1 MADDGH
7 RRGVWI
13 LAVVAASLALG
24 AATWWWMSRT
34 TDSDSGQVTALPPV
48 TAPVELVQVARTV
61 PVQAEVVAEAMS
73 VSWVSMA
80 ITGEAVVTRVSFA
93 DKDGPAELVEGQPV
107 IEVSG
112 RPIILLNGSVPA
124 FRTMARGTVGD
135 DVKQLQEA
143 LVRLGYDPGTT
154 DGTYGR
160 QTASAVWSW
169 YADMG
174 YIAVGGEGPFVP
186 LAVTARTRASVPFGE
201 VMFVPWEAPVLD
213 SVSTTVGAP
222 ATGPLFIVRD
232 PEVSLLIGPLSDEVV
247 PARAY
252 AVFDVGGRSL
262 EAVDPTPLWVVDVEG
277 ERQQR
282 VQLRPLGDLAARV
295 GDVIGG
301 VLVLDETD
309 DLVLAVPPTAIFE
322 EDGEFYVEV
331 VGVGELERVPV
342 EVGVVGDRWV
352 EVEPITPG
360 ALSAEDEVIVFSAAP
375 G

>member
-160 QTASAVWSW
+160 QTASAVW

>member
-1 MADDGH
+1 
-7 RRGVWI
+7 
-13 LAVVAASLALG
+13 
-24 AATWWWMSRT
+24 
-34 TDSDSGQVTALPPV
+34 
-48 TAPVELVQVARTV
+48 
-61 PVQAEVVAEAMS
+61 
-73 VSWVSMA
+73 
-80 ITGEAVVTRVSFA
+80 
-93 DKDGPAELVEGQPV
+93 
-107 IEVSG
+107 
-112 RPIILLNGSVPA
+112 
-124 FRTMARGTVGD
+124 
-135 DVKQLQEA
+135 
-143 LVRLGYDPGTT
+143 
-154 DGTYGR
+154 
-160 QTASAVWSW
+160 
-169 YADMG
+169 
-174 YIAVGGEGPFVP
+174 
-186 LAVTARTRASVPFGE
+186 
-201 VMFVPWEAPVLD
+201 PVLD

-322 EDGEFYVEV
+322 EDGEFDVEV

>member
-13 LAVVAASLALG
+13 LAVVAASLVLG

-80 ITGEAVVTRVSFA
+80 ITGEAVVTRVFFA

-222 ATGPLFIVRD
+222 ATGPLFIMRD

-322 EDGEFYVEV
+322 EDGEFDVEV